1 MVFNAVDAAGVKWWV
16 TSVEGWRSGAPL
28 RVSLEDRPQR
38 DGSFDAPS
46 FRGSRVVTMMGR
58 AVAPDPVAAEL
69 AMYRFKALLADGSGL
84 KPLVAHELANRLRAE
99 VRLSDLPRAE
109 LRPGRVEFDF
119 QAVFVAPDPLL
130 YSADLSTFTLTLPAT
145 STLGGMTVPFTVP
158 MTVAAP
164 AGSTGEKNTFNAGT
178 FPTFPTVTIQGPVTD
193 PVLEN
198 VTTGRRLRLKYTLAS
213 ADSLVV
219 DFDNGMVLLNGNTPV
234 GALASG
240 SSFWP
245 LVKGNNLIR
254 YTAFTGASG
263 APATISYRS
272 AWN

>member
-28 RVSLEDRPQR
+28 RVSLEDRSGR

-69 AMYRFKALLADGSGL
+69 AMYRFKALLADGSSL
-84 KPLVAHELANRLRAE
+84 KPLVAHELANRIRAE

-119 QAVFVAPDPLL
+119 QAVFVAPDPRL
-130 YSADLSTFTLTLPAT
+130 YSADLATFDLTLPDNTTA
-145 STLGGMTVPFTVP
+145 GGVTVPLTVPFTV
-158 MTVAAP
+158 AAP
-164 AGSTGEKNTFNAGT
+164 VGATSERTVVNAGT
-178 FPTFPTVTIQGPVTD
+178 VPTFPTVTIRGPVTD

-198 VTTGRRLRLKYTLAS
+198 VTTGRRLRLKYNLA
-213 ADSLVV
+213 AGNSLVV
-219 DFDNGMVLLNGNTPV
+219 DFDNEMVLLNGNTPV
-234 GALASG
+234 GALDVG
-240 SSFWP
+240 SSFWS
-245 LVKGNNLIR
+245 LVKGPNILR
-254 YTAFTGASG
+254 YTAFAG
-263 APATISYRS
+263 APGVPLSGSYRS